1 MFFIFLRRKS
11 LKLRKK
17 LKKMKT
23 KLFVGTLLMWLTF
36 SVTNVHADGIGVNL
50 QTGGIDDNTGLP
62 YPKSPIQPPH
72 VELDG
77 YTLAFIGAHADY
89 ILCLLDENDDVV
101 FTTFVLSTANTVVLP
116 GYLQGTYEI
125 RLLTANMYFYG
136 LITL

>member
-17 LKKMKT
+17 LEKMKT

-62 YPKSPIQPPH
+62 YPKSPIQPPLQR
-72 VELDG
+72 V
-77 YTLAFIGAHADY
+77 FGAGFGGTKQVVTSVN
-89 ILCLLDENDDVV
+89 LL
-101 FTTFVLSTANTVVLP
+101 
-116 GYLQGTYEI
+116 
-125 RLLTANMYFYG
+125 
-136 LITL
+136 